1 MQIKQ
6 FGKLNKMV
14 DLKLNIETHD
24 LEYNNYDLVI
34 TKDENIELI
43 QRLKIKLQFFFA
55 EWFLDTTKGVQ
66 FYEIIYKKN
75 SGSRLI
81 DNVIKRTILEEQEI
95 SNLIEYKTIFDLQNR
110 KYSINFIAKKYDGGI
125 IKFKESIIL

>member
-55 EWFLDTTKGVQ
+55 EWFLDTTKGIQ

-75 SGSRLI
+75 SDSKLI